1 MKVFQPVIHVR
12 GRAYERTM
20 IKTHTIMKGEDVGD
34 LLVRYVKPLLQPG
47 DIIFMGEKATAI
59 SLGRALPAADVKPG
73 ALARFLVRFVYQT
86 PYGVGLSIA
95 ETMEMAVRE
104 VGTVRI
110 LLAAV
115 IAGFFKLFGVKGV
128 FYRIA
133 GRRARSIDG
142 PGDYVL
148 PPYNKYVVLA
158 VLNPDEVCRKAS
170 AKVGAPVAIVDAND
184 FGFNLIGVSEP
195 WLGKFPWAEVLKD
208 NPAGQSDQSTP
219 FGIIRPLPAEAV
231 AEVATGADAGS
242 RAGSAQRERP
252 RATGEG
258 R

>member
-1 MKVFQPVIHVR
+1 MKQFDPIIHVD
-12 GRAYERTM
+12 GRAYERIM
-20 IKTHTIMKGEDVGD
+20 IKTHTISKGEDVGD
-34 LLVRYVKPLLQPG
+34 LLVRYVQPLLKPN
-47 DIIFMGEKATAI
+47 DIVFMGEKATAI
-59 SLGRALPAADVKPG
+59 SLGRALPAAEVKPG
-73 ALARFLVRFVYQT
+73 PLARFLVRFVYKT
-86 PYGVGLSIA
+86 PFGVGLSVA

-110 LLAAV
+110 LIAAV
-115 IAGFFKLFGVKGV
+115 IAGFFKLFGIKGV

-158 VLNPDEVCRKAS
+158 VLNPDEVCCQAA

-195 WLGKFPWAEVLKD
+195 GLRRFPWARVLKD
-208 NPAGQSDQSTP
+208 NPAGQSTQSTP
-219 FGIIRPLPAEAV
+219 FGIVRPLPEEA
-231 AEVATGADAGS
+231 GA
-242 RAGSAQRERP
+242 REAAAAR
-252 RATGEG
+252 G
-258 R
+258 

>member
-1 MKVFQPVIHVR
+1 MIGPIAIRDWSAWGVSKKEFNPVIVVD

-20 IKTHTIMKGEDVGD
+20 IKTHTIMRGEDVGD
-34 LLVRYVKPLLQPG
+34 LLVHYAKPLLKPG
-47 DIIFMGEKATAI
+47 DIIFMGEKATAS
-59 SLGRALPAADVKPG
+59 SLGRAIPADEIKPG
-73 ALARFLVRFVYQT
+73 PLARFLVRFVYKT
-86 PYGVGLSIA
+86 PYGVGLSVP

-104 VGTVRI
+104 VGTIRI
-110 LLAAV
+110 LIAAV
-115 IAGFFKLFGVKGV
+115 IAGIFKLFGIKGV

-170 AKVGAPVAIVDAND
+170 AKVGWPVAIVDAND

-195 WLGKFPWAEVLKD
+195 GLRSFPWAAVLKD
-208 NPAGQSDQSTP
+208 NPAGQSTQSTP
-219 FGIIRPLPAEAV
+219 FGIIRPLPSAAAPQEA
-231 AEVATGADAGS
+231 AAA
-242 RAGSAQRERP
+242 RE
-252 RATGEG
+252 
-258 R
+258 